1 LDVYSSRY
9 GSFTEPLKIEFAQR
23 IQIYLS
29 IVYIILDNTEIRFLC
44 FKNRWQL
51 EEVEAV
57 AGAMEVLTHPLLW
70 RNL

>member
-1 LDVYSSRY
+1 M
-9 GSFTEPLKIEFAQR
+9 EFAQR
-23 IQIYLS
+23 TQIYLS
-29 IVYIILDNTEIRFLC
+29 IVYIILDSTKLCFLC
-44 FKNRWQL
+44 FENRWQP

>member
-1 LDVYSSRY
+1 LRY
-9 GSFTEPLKIEFAQR
+9 DSFTKPLKKEFVQR

-29 IVYIILDNTEIRFLC
+29 IVYIILDSTELHFLC
-44 FKNRWQL
+44 FENRWQP
-51 EEVEAV
+51 EEAEAV